1 MLDYIYEDYLYY
13 IFHSFFFISIGV
25 FGACVIYM
33 AVYGNNKVV
42 RGFLVF
48 SVLTFLFAFIYP
60 NFEPLGGGPH
70 YDCNRKFESEAQCIA
85 SALADYFAI
94 PSRTQIPSYSDLVKS
109 GHYPLENIDLKR
121 RDKLYKESEF
131 SVDILGDAF
140 GEITI
145 VLSSKERNVLFT
157 GGNVHVRFGV
167 KFMCVELEV
176 VELASGSIAMKIFD
190 SLI

>member
-145 VLSSKERNVLFT
+145 VLSSKEGKCPFYRWKCPRQIRGKIYVRRI
-157 GGNVHVRFGV
+157 GGSG
-167 KFMCVELEV
+167 
-176 VELASGSIAMKIFD
+176 ASEWLNSHEDI
-190 SLI
+190 